1 MRLTGVH
8 HATLSVS
15 DLDRTATW
23 YRDVLGFEDMLRYRN
38 DTIGGTCHIL
48 THPDIDGFI
57 LSFMQ
62 WDAPNGTPFDEHT
75 LGLDHLSFGVADRA
89 ALEDRR
95 HRLDDRTS
103 SIRLPNCQS
112 SQCSC
117 FVTPTASSLN
127 SAPPSSS
134 TMITTPSMKP
144 VGSGY
149 QGPSPETRTKV
160 GRLVMVPAVCPRS
173 SSSSSTATGSLLTA
187 SDSPCG
193 RRHRSLPHSDGLS
206 ARERSSSGSSAG
218 QLSTCMHR
226 SRSRW
231 AVPSIGSRSSSRG
244 NPVVLSRVL
253 CELLK
258 DDANSGMCMWA
269 SPRIG

>member
-95 HRLDDRTS
+95 HRLDDQNVKYSITELPELSVLVLRDPDSIQLELCTS
-103 SIRLPNCQS
+103 IVIDDDHDSIDETGRIRLP
-112 SQCSC
+112 
-117 FVTPTASSLN
+117 
-127 SAPPSSS
+127 
-134 TMITTPSMKP
+134 
-144 VGSGY
+144 GS
-149 QGPSPETRTKV
+149 
-160 GRLVMVPAVCPRS
+160 
-173 SSSSSTATGSLLTA
+173 
-187 SDSPCG
+187 
-193 RRHRSLPHSDGLS
+193 
-206 ARERSSSGSSAG
+206 
-218 QLSTCMHR
+218 
-226 SRSRW
+226 
-231 AVPSIGSRSSSRG
+231 
-244 NPVVLSRVL
+244 
-253 CELLK
+253 
-258 DDANSGMCMWA
+258 
-269 SPRIG
+269 